1 MPASASTRRRS
12 VRCSSSP
19 APSAA
24 SPSASRCGRSGRSTA
39 PASPCSCSSPMCP
52 ACRSGCRACSTEGPT
67 MTIEIRQVSHP
78 EAVKGFD
85 TAELRRHFLIETL
98 FVAGEVKLT
107 YSHLDRVIVGGAMPV
122 GKPVALPTPKA
133 VGTDAFLRRR
143 ELGIVNVGGPGK
155 VSVGGQDYP
164 LAKRDALYV
173 GKEAGEVSFSSDD
186 AGNPAKFYLLSTPAH
201 AVH

>member
-1 MPASASTRRRS
+1 
-12 VRCSSSP
+12 
-19 APSAA
+19 
-24 SPSASRCGRSGRSTA
+24 
-39 PASPCSCSSPMCP
+39 
-52 ACRSGCRACSTEGPT
+52 

-122 GKPVALPTPKA
+122 GKPVVLPTPKA

-143 ELGIVNVGGPGK
+143 ELGIVNVGGAGT
-155 VSVGGQDYP
+155 VSVGGKAYA

-201 AVH
+201 AVHPTKVIRESDAKTLALGEQATANKRIIHQYIIPGVCDSASSSWA